1 MSSNLKVNTILPS
14 TGTNVAI
21 GTAGGSVDFA
31 GTLKVG
37 IVTARDG
44 QAASTAVY
52 YGDGSNLTSLPSQVT
67 ISNNANNRV
76 ITGGSGTNLNGEA
89 NLTFDGSN
97 VIHAG
102 SDGRR
107 YSFAG
112 GGSSHYMKFDS
123 TLNGIILN
131 GYGGIAFET
140 NGTNERLR
148 IGSNG
153 YVNIGTGSA
162 EQQLT
167 VQNSAQHSL
176 IRVIGNAS
184 SDTGVDF
191 GDPAD
196 SDIGRI
202 RYSNNGDY
210 MTFRVNNINSV
221 RFDSSG
227 SVQIGGGDTPSQTGD
242 GRLIVYSTDR
252 LHPAIKCAGMS
263 NNYANGWTLLG
274 DNYQA
279 DESQINL
286 GVSYSSSSLVLSRGV
301 KVSNAADNTYLS
313 SQDSYAMRPCA
324 IRMDELGA
332 FNFLTTETNAT
343 VTTDSAVS
351 LTEVFKVDRVG
362 NIYQRITNRYMYFGA
377 SNVLRIGTNGS
388 DPMIDAVSGDLQI
401 KDGGSSICVV
411 RSDGFQMYQGIY
423 PAADN
428 TYDLG
433 KSSYR
438 WKDLFVGDAHFS
450 NKGSSNDVDGTWGD
464 WTLQEGESKIFMI
477 NNRTGKKYSL
487 KMEEE

>member
-1 MSSNLKVNTILPS
+1 MTVIRPNSVSGINSITAQADEIKVFKSNGTQGGLIIGGANLNATSGISTILALNV
-14 TGTNVAI
+14 TGNVSI
-21 GTAGGSVDFA
+21 A
-31 GTLKVG
+31 GTLTYQDVTNIDSVG
-37 IVTARDG
+37 LITARSGIDCNGTLEVSSTSNFDG
-44 QAASTAVY
+44 AVQIADTILHLGDADTKIRFPAA
-52 YGDGSNLTSLPSQVT
+52 DT
-67 ISNNANNRV
+67 ISFE
-76 ITGGSGTNLNGEA
+76 T
-89 NLTFDGSN
+89 
-97 VIHAG
+97 AG
-102 SDGRR
+102 S
-107 YSFAG
+107 
-112 GGSSHYMKFDS
+112 
-123 TLNGIILN
+123 
-131 GYGGIAFET
+131 
-140 NGTNERLR
+140 ERVR

-301 KVSNAADNTYLS
+301 KVSGSADNTYLS
-313 SQDSYAMRPCA
+313 SQDSYAMRPSA
-324 IRMDELGA
+324 LVMGSSGELRYH
-332 FNFLTTETNAT
+332 TTETNAT
-343 VTTDSAVS
+343 TATDSAVS
-351 LTEVFKVDRVG
+351 LTEVFQIDRVG
-362 NIYQRITNRYMYFGA
+362 NIYQRITNRFMYFGA

-401 KDGGSSICVV
+401 KDAGNNICIV
-411 RSDGFQMYQGIY
+411 RSDGFEMYQGIY
-423 PAADN
+423 PTADN
-428 TYDLG
+428 SKDLG
-433 KSSYR
+433 KSGNR
-438 WKDLFVGDAHFS
+438 WANIYSADLQLSNVGTGG
-450 NKGSSNDVDGTWGD
+450 NEVDGTEGS
-464 WTLQEGESKIFMI
+464 WTLQEAEDTVYMI
-477 NNRTGKKYSL
+477 NRISGKRYKI
-487 KMEEE
+487 KMEEV